1 MGNVSKKY
9 FNWIVLDNATKR
21 LNLMF
26 TKVVEL
32 EDLYFVAENNFPI
45 HALAFVYTWKL
56 QLLQ

>member
-32 EDLYFVAENNFPI
+32 EDLYFVAENNSPI